1 MTAQAVQNV
10 KRRSSSVA
18 EGLSAAQERQVEEIT
33 RRVDYAKETRMFHKI
48 VALVAAGML
57 MDSIDV

>member
-18 EGLSAAQERQVEEIT
+18 EGLSAAQERQVEGDYPSCGLREGDAYVPQD
-33 RRVDYAKETRMFHKI
+33 RRAGGGGYADGFH
-48 VALVAAGML
+48 
-57 MDSIDV
+57 